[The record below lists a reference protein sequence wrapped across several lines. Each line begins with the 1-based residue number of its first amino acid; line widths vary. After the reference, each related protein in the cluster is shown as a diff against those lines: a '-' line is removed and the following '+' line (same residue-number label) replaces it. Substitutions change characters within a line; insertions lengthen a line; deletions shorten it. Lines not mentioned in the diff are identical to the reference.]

1 MYSFSIA
8 MTERRMDLPI
18 FAINLD
24 TQVDR
29 WEELASNAGAA
40 GLFLHRVSAIDGRAL
55 PIENWNGVDFATA
68 KTRNGRE
75 ILPTEY
81 ACYQSHL
88 TALRAFLDEDK
99 PYGLIIEDDV
109 AFDDDSLP
117 RIEAIVAA
125 APDFDAIKL
134 TTHRTALF
142 IRAATTSRGDEIGR
156 TLHGPQGSAAAYLV
170 TRRGAQ
176 KLISKLA
183 TMTLPWDIALE
194 RFWDSG
200 LDVYSVRKNVLSFT
214 SRSAVSSI
222 AGPSGSYKE
231 ARFSWWKRLGTACF
245 RAKDQF
251 RRLHHVFQSPPLNG
265 EAPDYPTSRQPL
277 LWQILATLLVL
288 AFVSPV
294 WREADT
300 YRYAGMIL
308 FIAGIFR
315 WLGKDLWTYSKPL
328 IGGVGYLCFGWTF
341 YVFARLAGVY
351 FTTGQLGTAEG
362 IYLFPALYATTG
374 FALLAYVKRPAV
386 VAGCFMAASL
396 AFLAANTGYAAILQ
410 GMQPLAGLF
419 NNTIHA
425 AIAAGF
431 IFLCALQFA
440 IYTGQRNDL
449 RAGNKALFW
458 LLSTAVLAFAVVNIV
473 ALRSKGV
480 WFALAAV
487 LLLLIV
493 LTLLRGSRRHLLI
506 GTSALIVVL
515 AAVFFSYGILSSTAG
530 DTVAFI
536 GTLISDVATN
546 GVGKALNHAINS
558 ELTPLSSKD
567 RLMLWSDALEV
578 WSRHPI
584 FGASSAWLT
593 EWQNRTY
600 HTNIYDVFHNG
611 YLEIAVRYGIAGL
624 AFYAFLFIW
633 AARQVQQAARTKLI
647 EATAWHCYLSTLV
660 FFAITLLSNSNNRL
674 AIGEAYMWFA
684 AAFGF
689 YCFYLRQHAKQ
700 VRPRTYF

>member
-1 MYSFSIA
+1 
-8 MTERRMDLPI
+8 MDLPI

-24 TQVDR
+24 SEVDR
-29 WEELASNAGAA
+29 WEELAGNAGAA
-40 GLFLHRVSAIDGRAL
+40 GLSLRRVSAINGRAL
-55 PIENWNGVDFATA
+55 STENWSGVDFATA
-68 KTRNGRE
+68 KTQNGRE

-109 AFDDDSLP
+109 AFDESTVR
-117 RIEAIVAA
+117 RIEAIITAVS
-125 APDFDAIKL
+125 DFDAIKL
-134 TTHRTALF
+134 TTHRTGLF
-142 IRAATTSRGDEIGR
+142 VRAVTTTCGDEIGR
-156 TLHGPQGSAAAYLV
+156 ALHGPQGSAAAYLV

-176 KLISKLA
+176 RLISKLA

-200 LDVYSVRKNVLSFT
+200 LEVYSTRRNILNFT

-222 AGPSGSYKE
+222 AGPSGSYKG
-231 ARFSWWKRLGTACF
+231 ARFSWWKRLGTASF
-245 RAKDQF
+245 RTKDQF
-251 RRLHHVFQSPPLNG
+251 RRLHHVFLRPPLYG
-265 EAPDYPTSRQPL
+265 EAPDYPTSQQHL

-300 YRYAGMIL
+300 YRYAGIIL
-308 FIAGIFR
+308 FMAGIVR
-315 WLGKDLWTYSKPL
+315 WLGKDLWTYGKPL
-328 IGGVGYLCFGWTF
+328 IGGVGYLCFGWAI
-341 YVFARLAGVY
+341 YVFARLAAVY
-351 FTTGQLGTAEG
+351 FTSGQLGTAEG
-362 IYLFPALYATTG
+362 VYLFPAFYATTG

-386 VAGCFMAASL
+386 VAACFMVASL
-396 AFLAANTGYAAILQ
+396 AFLAADTSYIQVLQ
-410 GMQPLAGLF
+410 GEWPKPWLF

-431 IFLCALQFA
+431 IFLSAIQFA
-440 IYTGQRNDL
+440 IYTGQRSDL
-449 RAGNKALFW
+449 KAGNRVFYW
-458 LLSTAVLAFAVVNIV
+458 LLSAAVLVFAVVNIV

-480 WFALAAV
+480 WLALAAA
-487 LLLLIV
+487 LLLLVV
-493 LTLLRGSRRHLLI
+493 LALIRGSRHHMFVGIGVLVLI
-506 GTSALIVVL
+506 LVGL
-515 AAVFFSYGILSSTAG
+515 FFSYGILSSTAG

-536 GTLISDVATN
+536 GTSISDVTTN
-546 GVGKALNHAINS
+546 GVGNALDHAIKS
-558 ELTPLSSKD
+558 ELTPTSAKE
-567 RLMLWSDALEV
+567 RLMLWSNAVEI
-578 WSRHPI
+578 WRHHPV

-593 EWQNRTY
+593 EWQNRAYQTQ
-600 HTNIYDVFHNG
+600 IYDVFHNG
-611 YLEIAVRYGIAGL
+611 YLEIAVRYGIVGL
-624 AFYAFLFIW
+624 AFYAFLFSW

-647 EATAWHCYLSTLV
+647 EPAAWHCYISTLV

-689 YCFYLRQHAKQ
+689 YCYYLRQHARQ
-700 VRPRTYF
+700 VEPRTYF

>member
-1 MYSFSIA
+1 MN
-8 MTERRMDLPI
+8 LPI

-24 TQVDR
+24 TEVDR
-29 WEELASNAGAA
+29 WEELAGNASAA
-40 GLFLHRVSAIDGRAL
+40 GLSLRRVSAIDGRAL
-55 PIENWNGVDFATA
+55 PIENWSGVDFATA
-68 KTRNGRE
+68 KTQNGRE

-88 TALRAFLDEDK
+88 TALRTFLDEDK

-109 AFDDDSLP
+109 AFDENTAR
-117 RIEAIVAA
+117 RIEAIIAA
-125 APDFDAIKL
+125 VPDFDAIKL
-134 TTHRTALF
+134 TTHRTGLF
-142 IRAATTSRGDEIGR
+142 IRAVTTSRGDEIGR
-156 TLHGPQGSAAAYLV
+156 ALHGPQGSAAAYLV
-170 TRRGAQ
+170 TRQGAR
-176 KLISKLA
+176 KLISKLS

-200 LDVYSVRKNVLSFT
+200 LEVYSTRQNVLTFT
-214 SRSAVSSI
+214 PRSAVSSI
-222 AGPSGSYKE
+222 AGPSGSYKG
-231 ARFSWWKRLGTACF
+231 ARFSWWKRLGTASF

-251 RRLHHVFQSPPLNG
+251 RRLHHVFLSPPLDN
-265 EAPDYPTSRQPL
+265 ELPDYPTSKQHL

-300 YRYAGMIL
+300 YR
-308 FIAGIFR
+308 FAGIALFTAGIIR
-315 WLGKDLWTYSKPL
+315 WLGKDLWTYGKPL
-328 IGGVGYLCFGWTF
+328 IGGVGYLCFGWTI
-341 YVFARLAGVY
+341 YVFARLATVY
-351 FTTGQLGTAEG
+351 FTSGQLGTAEG

-386 VAGCFMAASL
+386 VAACFMAVSL
-396 AFLAANTGYAAILQ
+396 AFLAASTEYATILQ
-410 GMQPLAGLF
+410 SLRPEPSLF

-431 IFLCALQFA
+431 IFLCTVQFA
-440 IYTGQRNDL
+440 IYTSQRRDL
-449 RAGNKALFW
+449 KARDRALYW
-458 LLSTAVLAFAVVNIV
+458 LLSAAVLVFAIVNIV

-480 WFALAAV
+480 WLALAAV
-487 LLLLIV
+487 LLLLVV
-493 LTLLRGSRRHLLI
+493 LTLIRGSRHHLLVGI
-506 GTSALIVVL
+506 SVLALILVGM
-515 AAVFFSYGILSSTAG
+515 FFSYGILSSTAG

-536 GTLISDVATN
+536 GTSISNATTQGIGN
-546 GVGKALNHAINS
+546 TLDHAIQS
-558 ELTPLSSKD
+558 DLTPASAKE
-567 RLMLWSDALEV
+567 RLMLWSNALEI
-578 WSRHPI
+578 WKHHPI

-593 EWQNRTY
+593 EWQNRAYQTQ
-600 HTNIYDVFHNG
+600 IYDVFHNG
-611 YLEIAVRYGIAGL
+611 YLEIAVRYGIIGL

-633 AARQVQQAARTKLI
+633 AARQVQQAARTKLV
-647 EATAWHCYLSTLV
+647 EPAAWHCYISTLV

-700 VRPRTYF
+700 VQPQTYF